1 LPAPDELLIERLRS
15 REGHHLYIYPFEGR
29 LVHEGLAALIAFRLS
44 QRAPLSFTSAH
55 NDYGFELLTPMP
67 IPLDDAL
74 EGNLFSPMSL
84 ADDILASLN
93 AAELARRQFR
103 EIARVAGLVFPGM
116 PGASKSAKQL
126 QASTGLLYNVFREYD
141 PGNLLLHQARR
152 EVLDR
157 QLEQSRLRRTLDRI
171 AASRVIVVDVDRPTP
186 LGFPLLVERYR
197 ESVSSEKL
205 ADRIRRMTIDLERE

>member
-1 LPAPDELLIERLRS
+1 M
-15 REGHHLYIYPFEGR
+15 
-29 LVHEGLAALIAFRLS
+29 
-44 QRAPLSFTSAH
+44 
-55 NDYGFELLTPMP
+55 NDYGFELLSANP
-67 IPLDDAL
+67 IPLDDAPPR
-74 EGNLFSPMSL
+74 LFDPAGL

-116 PGASKSAKQL
+116 PGAAKSAKQL

-157 QLEQSRLRRTLDRI
+157 QLEQSRLRRTLERI
-171 AASRVIVVDVDRPTP
+171 IVGRVTVVEVDRPSP

-205 ADRIRRMTIDLERE
+205 ADRVRRMTLDLERE